1 MKHHIVCTAA
11 GVVGGIVAT
20 LFGGW
25 TTGLTAL
32 VLMMAIDYFSG
43 LVVAGVF
50 HKSPKSPNGGL
61 ESKAGLKGLGRKIF
75 ILALVAVAHL
85 VDVLLLSSLGI
96 DFVRDA
102 ATIGFCANEAIS
114 IMENAGLM
122 GIPLPKVLRKAIDL
136 LRAKAEDEIPKEEK
150 PPDEKTSKEQ
160 EENNSG

>member
-25 TTGLTAL
+25 TAGLKAL
-32 VLMMAIDYFSG
+32 VLLMAIDYLSG
-43 LVVAGVF
+43 LVVAGIF

-61 ESKAGLKGLGRKIF
+61 ESKAGLKGLVRKIF

-136 LRAKAEDEIPKEEK
+136 LRAKAEDEIPKEK
-150 PPDEKTSKEQ
+150 PPDEEINKEQ
-160 EENNSG
+160 EEKNSG